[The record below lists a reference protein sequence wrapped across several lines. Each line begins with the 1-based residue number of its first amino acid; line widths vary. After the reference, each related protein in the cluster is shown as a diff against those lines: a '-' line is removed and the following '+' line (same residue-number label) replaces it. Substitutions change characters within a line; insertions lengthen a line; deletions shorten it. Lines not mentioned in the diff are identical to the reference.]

1 MTKIKTIIASIMC
14 GFSTFTIMPSND
26 YYRHIAPD
34 AASITNDAWQNTGR
48 NLRNAINKMGAE
60 NNAEVQGSC

>member
-1 MTKIKTIIASIMC
+1 MAKIKTIIASIMC

-34 AASITNDAWQNTGR
+34 AASITKDAWRNTGR
-48 NLRNAINKMGAE
+48 NLQNAINKIGAE
-60 NNAEVQGSC
+60 NNVEKQSS